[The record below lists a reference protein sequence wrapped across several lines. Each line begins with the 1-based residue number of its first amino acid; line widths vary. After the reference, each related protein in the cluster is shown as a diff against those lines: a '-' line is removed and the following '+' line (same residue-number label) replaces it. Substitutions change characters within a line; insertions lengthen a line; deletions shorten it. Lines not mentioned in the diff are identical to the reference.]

1 MSRTVSL
8 TLLFAALTVAMA
20 APWSLH
26 PASRVLLDAPDT
38 HLFMWTLAWDAHAFA
53 TNPFGIF
60 DANIFHPDRNTLAY
74 SENLIGSAFFAAPT
88 IWLTGDLV
96 LAMNVVAMLTC
107 LLCGLGAYFLARTLG
122 LGVGAAVVAGLIF
135 AFDPT
140 RFFRMSQLHLTA
152 VQWVPFGLA
161 FLHRYFQDGRARDLR
176 LAIAFLVLQALAG
189 GHGAVFLLVS
199 MVLLA
204 LYQLTRRMPLA
215 PIKRVRDCGVPGL
228 LLLVPAVLVWIPY
241 RRAQVERGLRR
252 SLENWTVT
260 PESFAA
266 SPSHVHQWVM
276 SWLTDTRVNDTASAY
291 LFPGYLPLLLA
302 LIAIVPVGAAR
313 VRDRRM
319 WFYALLA
326 LVSVLLFISPPLSL
340 WPVVYWLPVFNFIRA
355 PSRFM
360 ILTTLAIAVL
370 AAYGLDRLT
379 VKLTSRA
386 RTIAAIAAGVLLL
399 GEFSAH
405 PFRGVDYRFDVPAID
420 RWLDTQPKPFVVAE
434 LPTPS
439 SRQSGRFE
447 RHQTRAMLHSTAH
460 WQKTIHGYSGI
471 RSPKLDQATIALTQF
486 PDEDSL
492 KALHDLGVTYV
503 VVHSELYSPEEW
515 TTMEG
520 RLASGSQL
528 QLVRIEGSGQ
538 AYRLTPS
545 RSVPEVP

>member
-1 MSRTVSL
+1 MSRAVSL

-26 PASRVLLDAPDT
+26 PASRVLVDAPDT

-53 TNPFGIF
+53 TNPLGIF

-74 SENLIGSAFFAAPT
+74 SENLIGSAFFAAPI

-107 LLCGLGAYFLARTLG
+107 MLCGLGAYFLSRTLG
-122 LGVGAAVVAGLIF
+122 LSVAAAVMAGLIF

-161 FLHRYFQDGRARDLR
+161 FMHRYFQDGRARDLR
-176 LAIAFLVLQALAG
+176 LAMAFLVLQALTG

-199 MVLLA
+199 MVLLT
-204 LYQLTRRMPLA
+204 LYQLARRMPFA
-215 PIKRVRDCGVPGL
+215 PIKRIRDFGIPGA
-228 LLLVPAVLVWIPY
+228 LLLVPAMLVWIPY
-241 RRAQVERGLRR
+241 RRAQVEMGLRR

-266 SPSHVHQWVM
+266 SPSHFHQWVV
-276 SWLTDTRVNDTASAY
+276 SLFTDARVNEAASAY
-291 LFPGYLPLLLA
+291 LFPGYLPVVLA
-302 LIAIVPVGAAR
+302 LIAIVPAGAAR
-313 VRDRRM
+313 IRDRRM
-319 WFYALLA
+319 CFYALLA

-340 WPVVYWLPVFNFIRA
+340 WPAVYWLPVLNFIRA
-355 PSRFM
+355 TSRFM

-370 AAYGLDRLT
+370 AAYGFDRLT
-379 VKLTSRA
+379 MKLPSRA
-386 RTIAAIAAGVLLL
+386 RTVAALTAGALLL

-405 PFRGVDYRFDVPAID
+405 PFQGVDHRFEVPAID

-439 SRQSGRFE
+439 PRQSGPFE
-447 RHQTRAMLHSTAH
+447 RHQTRAMLHSSAH
-460 WQKTIHGYSGI
+460 WQRTIHGYSGL
-471 RSPKLDQATIALTQF
+471 RSAKLDEATMALTRF

-492 KALHDLGVTYV
+492 KALRDLGVTHV
-503 VVHSELYSPEEW
+503 VVHSELYSPEQW
-515 TTMEG
+515 TMIEG
-520 RLASGSQL
+520 RLASIPQL

-538 AYRLTPS
+538 AYRLTP
-545 RSVPEVP
+545 R